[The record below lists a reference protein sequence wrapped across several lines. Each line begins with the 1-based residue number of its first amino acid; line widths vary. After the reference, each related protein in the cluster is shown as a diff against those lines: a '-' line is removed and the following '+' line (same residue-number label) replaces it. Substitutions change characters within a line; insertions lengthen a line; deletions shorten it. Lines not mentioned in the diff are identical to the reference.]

1 MFQMFPQID
10 GRKNWCKSSLS
21 EHFITFE
28 IDSTILNLEN
38 LRLKQKSLT
47 LKKKFMKDSSMPEPS
62 ISIVPA
68 LSNEMSGNFECHIIQ
83 I

>member
-21 EHFITFE
+21 KHSITFE

-38 LRLKQKSLT
+38 LRLKQKPLA
-47 LKKKFMKDSSMPEPS
+47 LKKK
-62 ISIVPA
+62 
-68 LSNEMSGNFECHIIQ
+68 L
-83 I
+83 